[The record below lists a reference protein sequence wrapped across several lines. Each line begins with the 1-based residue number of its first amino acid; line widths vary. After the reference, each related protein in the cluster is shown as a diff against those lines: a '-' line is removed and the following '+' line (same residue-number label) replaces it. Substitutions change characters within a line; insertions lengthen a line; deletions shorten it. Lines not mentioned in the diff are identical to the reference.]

1 MESAQGLKSVRI
13 NILLTK
19 ALEEKL
25 TKAAINLG
33 ISKAAYVRYAL
44 EKTFRLEEKHSLQ
57 KAVRELAHLYE
68 TDQDLT
74 AFTDLD
80 SEDFS

>member
-13 NILLTK
+13 NILLTE

-25 TKAAINLG
+25 TRAAINLG

-44 EKTFRLEEKHSLQ
+44 EKAFSLEEQHSLQ

-68 TDQDLT
+68 TDQELI

>member
-1 MESAQGLKSVRI
+1 MEPAQGLKSVRI
-13 NILLTK
+13 NILLTE
-19 ALEEKL
+19 ALEKKL
-25 TKAAINLG
+25 TRAATNLG

-44 EKTFRLEEKHSLQ
+44 EKAFSLEEQQSLQ

-68 TDQDLT
+68 TDQEQT
-74 AFTDLD
+74 TFTDLD